1 VKSNLVSGF
10 FRSLLGAAM
19 STVGIKELK
28 NRLTHYLRQ
37 AKMGEEIVVTERD
50 RPIALI
56 HRIDSAR
63 EPASIEA
70 RLAKAASEGWLTLPR
85 GSQKRARIRKVK
97 VRGASAAKT
106 ISEDREDRF

>member
-1 VKSNLVSGF
+1 
-10 FRSLLGAAM
+10 M

-56 HRIDSAR
+56 QKIDAAR

-85 GSQKRARIRKVK
+85 GPRKLTRIRKVK
-97 VRGASAAKT
+97 VHDASAAKA
-106 ISEDREDRF
+106 ISEEREDRF

>member
-1 VKSNLVSGF
+1 
-10 FRSLLGAAM
+10 M

-56 HRIDSAR
+56 QRIDAAR
-63 EPASIEA
+63 EPVSIEG
-70 RLAKAASEGWLTLPR
+70 RLAKAASEGWLTLPSGAR
-85 GSQKRARIRKVK
+85 KLSRIRKVK

-106 ISEDREDRF
+106 IVDERENRF

>member
-1 VKSNLVSGF
+1 
-10 FRSLLGAAM
+10 M

-56 HRIDSAR
+56 QKIDAAR

-85 GSQKRARIRKVK
+85 GPRKLTRIRKVK
-97 VRGASAAKT
+97 VHGGSAAKA
-106 ISEDREDRF
+106 ISEEREDRF